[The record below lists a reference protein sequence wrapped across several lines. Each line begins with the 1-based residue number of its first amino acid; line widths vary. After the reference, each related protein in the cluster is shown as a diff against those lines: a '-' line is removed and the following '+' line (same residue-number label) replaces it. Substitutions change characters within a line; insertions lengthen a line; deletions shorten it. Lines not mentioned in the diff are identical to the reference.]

1 MMRRRMIQSHTQKSN
16 SQGAGR
22 FTAGAPRLTRHHIV
36 LESSLGNI
44 NVRPRSRHPNGW
56 PHHGCPSRTPRDAPS
71 MQQGGG
77 EQLLA
82 TPAPKLYPGGGDGYR
97 EAELVFSGDGS
108 CDPSPGT
115 PASGGDKCRRIA
127 PSRQALPSG
136 RATNFVPPLDFTL
149 NRIVCFPSFCAS
161 ETVLRN
167 SAGVVTGLPPM
178 SRMMSPTSRP

>member
-1 MMRRRMIQSHTQKSN
+1 MKIQRQAASTHMASYCPGMFAGQYRCPPRIPP
-16 SQGAGR
+16 SQWLAASRVILAGR
-22 FTAGAPRLTRHHIV
+22 FGTHLLIK
-36 LESSLGNI
+36 
-44 NVRPRSRHPNGW
+44 
-56 PHHGCPSRTPRDAPS
+56 
-71 MQQGGG
+71 QGGG
-77 EQLLA
+77 ERLLT

-149 NRIVCFPSFCAS
+149 NRIECFPSFCAS

-167 SAGVVTGLPPM
+167 SVGVVTGLPPT